1 MTNAG
6 VDNAPEKGAKVI
18 ALEGAYLKAPMPRL
32 FSQLKDCAQQAS
44 MPLLQALFD
53 HVDDALFE
61 MADKAESNA
70 AQNMYFEAMREI
82 RLKRRGM
89 ELAFLKTL
97 EEEFA
102 CLLKEPLAVD
112 EATAG
117 LEVVSNDELDELMA
131 TDSLVTKAE
140 QRYAELLVP
149 LSSRV
154 RALVQ
159 TQTANAAS
167 ANPISPKKICQAFVT
182 ACQRL
187 ETETNVKLV
196 LFKLFD
202 RHVINGLEPLYNRCN
217 QLLSEAGINAEYVAG
232 DNEENSAQASAD
244 VAANAFEQL
253 RSLVASMPQGKSVQG
268 QGILAP
274 GQAAQIPR
282 DSLLALLQL
291 LQHRLVSGSVE
302 QVEDQWDVVGHLN
315 SLFLEQLPGQS
326 ASIGKLDDDI
336 INLVAMLFQFV
347 LEDRNLAAP
356 IKALLAKMQIPIIK
370 VAMKDKGFFSKA
382 GHPAR
387 KLLNAMATS
396 CLGWQEP
403 KNLERDPL
411 YKKITSI
418 VTTLLE
424 DFEDDEHIFESILL
438 DFNDFIALEKRRASL
453 IEQRT
458 LDAEDGKAKSEVAR
472 EAVKV
477 LLQEKMHNKTMPPV
491 VMSLLQDAWS
501 NVLFLYYLKSGCESE
516 EWLQGVAVVDEL
528 LWSVAPM
535 QSPEDRK
542 QLLKLIPQ
550 LLKNLRQGLSK
561 VAFNPF
567 EMNRL
572 FDELENVHLEQLKQS
587 IAQPAEPEKAI
598 EPRKA
603 EGQPPR
609 QRLAFDNEPPEVKNT
624 VSSSAMTLDQAL
636 EQQRGPEQAADATEE
651 GFTEESLLAEL
662 DELDDLEGFGDDEVS
677 QPEVTSEQNDIYL
690 QRVDILAVGNWLEM
704 IQDDGAPLRCR
715 LAAIIRGTGKYIF
728 VNRAGMKVAEHSRES
743 LAAAIAN
750 GEVTLLDDGLLFDRA
765 LESVIGN
772 LRDMKSGSRS
782 S

>member
-6 VDNAPEKGAKVI
+6 VDNAPEKGATVI
-18 ALEGAYLKAPMPRL
+18 ALESAYLKAPMPRL

-89 ELAFLKTL
+89 ELAFLKAL
-97 EEEFA
+97 EEEFIG
-102 CLLKEPLAVD
+102 LLKEPLTESDSVS
-112 EATAG
+112 T

-131 TDSLVTKAE
+131 TDSLVNKAE
-140 QRYAELLVP
+140 QRYSELLAP

-159 TQTANAAS
+159 AQTANTAT

-202 RHVINGLEPLYNRCN
+202 RYVIDGLEPMYSRCN
-217 QLLSEAGINAEYVAG
+217 QLLSEAGINAELVVG
-232 DNEENSAQASAD
+232 DEVEHSTQASAD
-244 VAANAFEQL
+244 AAANAFEQL
-253 RSLVASMPQGKSVQG
+253 RSLVAAVPQGKSVQG

-282 DSLLALLQL
+282 ESLLALLQL

-302 QVEDQWDVVGHLN
+302 QVEDQWDVVDHLN
-315 SLFLEQLPGQS
+315 HLFLEQLPGQS

-403 KNLERDPL
+403 ANLERDPL
-411 YKKITSI
+411 YKKITNI

-501 NVLFLYYLKSGCESE
+501 NVLFLYYLKSGTESE

-535 QSPEDRK
+535 QSPGDRK

-587 IAQPAEPEKAI
+587 LAQPVEPEETI
-598 EPRKA
+598 ETRG
-603 EGQPPR
+603 ESQPPLK
-609 QRLAFDNEPPEVKNT
+609 RLAFDDEPQEVEAT
-624 VSSSAMTLDQAL
+624 SSSSAMTLDQAL
-636 EQQRGPEQAADATEE
+636 EQQRVPEQAAEVTEE
-651 GFTEESLLAEL
+651 SFSEESLLAEL
-662 DELDDLEGFGDDEVS
+662 DELDDLEGFGDEEVL
-677 QPEVTSEQNDIYL
+677 QAVKDSEQNDIYL

-704 IQDDGAPLRCR
+704 LQDDGAPLRCR